1 MSATVQRIS
10 ALAACLLAG
19 IVAVSWHPETRAAEP
34 KDPKALAAR
43 PDQPEAKISTSWDQ
57 KTAAAYRDQR
67 AAGCIASPQ
76 AARDHA
82 PFCVSRHTPVPYPI
96 PRPALRRPLPGEAPS
111 AYARGRPDNVAKRV
125 R

>member
-43 PDQPEAKISTSWDQ
+43 PHQPEAKISTSWDQ
-57 KTAAAYRDQR
+57 KTAAAYLDQP
-67 AAGCIASPQ
+67 AAWWMAWPK
-76 AARDHA
+76 AARDHETL
-82 PFCVSRHTPVPYPI
+82 CVSCHTAAPDALS
-96 PRPALRRPLPGEAPS
+96 RPAPRRPPSVEAPS
-111 AYARGRPDNVAKRV
+111 ANQRR
-125 R
+125 